1 MLTGGGAS
9 CCVCSCFEHSFSLH
23 DVRCHASDWYPA
35 DRTHHVLLLFK
46 TSCYCSVWWF
56 LCSCCFPTPRPLFCQ
71 SRLCSLGQCCAVD
84 QSCVAGRGCLLTICC
99 ASSRQCGVG
108 VAVVCW
114 CDLRE
119 DCPVCM
125 SHVLDCGERWLSVT
139 AGDFLSLTDVCLLEN
154 VNWWRSFMLRLL
166 LF

>member
-1 MLTGGGAS
+1 MAELHAAPALVLNILSFCMTYAVMLLTGIRLIALIM
-9 CCVCSCFEHSFSLH
+9 CFCYS
-23 DVRCHASDWYPA
+23 RP
-35 DRTHHVLLLFK
+35 
-46 TSCYCSVWWF
+46 CYCSVWWF

-84 QSCVAGRGCLLTICC
+84 QSCVAGRGCLLMICC